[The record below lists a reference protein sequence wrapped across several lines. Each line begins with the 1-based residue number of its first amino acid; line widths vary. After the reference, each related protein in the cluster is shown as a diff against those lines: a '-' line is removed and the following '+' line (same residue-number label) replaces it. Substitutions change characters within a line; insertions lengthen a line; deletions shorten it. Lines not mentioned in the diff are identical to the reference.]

1 MFDWIVFQIST
12 GARKSPL
19 PDWKKSWN
27 FQSSASSTSDC
38 GTFDDNLANFLEILG
53 TKTKIILMHF
63 HSSWKC
69 FMWYQENKMGE
80 KTKFGRFSF
89 FLVFFFNYFKSPSP
103 RLYTTKFPSLFF
115 SKISRHFLLI
125 AGKQQQNS
133 ASETRP
139 TIYHVIMIMGNN

>member
-69 FMWYQENKMGE
+69 FMWYQENKMRE

-89 FLVFFFNYFKSPSP
+89 FLVFFFTILNPLLPDFIRLNFPLYFFPKFHAIFCWYMKSKNNNEKQ
-103 RLYTTKFPSLFF
+103 TK
-115 SKISRHFLLI
+115 
-125 AGKQQQNS
+125 KQ
-133 ASETRP
+133 T
-139 TIYHVIMIMGNN
+139 V